1 MGNACSPLWQMSPL
15 REILPIWQ
23 KLLTISIVLA
33 ISEMFLYLYENVDDV
48 RNIIAMEKLT
58 AWNVSPK

>member
-1 MGNACSPLWQMSPL
+1 MSPL

-58 AWNVSPK
+58 ASALNRKC